1 MPYIETMSEVPDESR
16 DVRMVTARL
25 IEQLEQPQIEG
36 EIRSAVESEFR
47 RFGTRFVARCSP
59 CLQRR
64 CARGAG
70 SSRTEALSLASETR
84 LPRAHR
90 FCRYDQRCS

>member
-16 DVRMVTARL
+16 DIRMVTARL

-59 CLQRR
+59 CLQNLPSH
-64 CARGAG
+64 AEVG
-70 SSRTEALSLASETR
+70 R
-84 LPRAHR
+84 LIHPDDARAHC
-90 FCRYDQRCS
+90 FGQYAQRCL